1 MRALV
6 KTSAGPGL
14 ELIDVPEPSPG
25 PGEVKIRVLRA
36 GLCGTDLHIQSWD
49 DWAAEMLRP
58 SLIVGHEFYGEIVEI
73 GDAVPTDDR
82 YGLRIGQRVSA
93 EGHVV
98 CGTCRNCRAGRR
110 HMCVRTSNLGVN
122 RDGAFA
128 DYVVVPHTNVWA
140 HSDLIDPDLGAIFD
154 PLGNAVHTALSFP
167 LSAEDVLITGAGPI
181 GVMATAIARHVGAR
195 HVVVTDVSDA
205 RLELARAVGATRTVN
220 VARERV
226 AQAQEELGMVEGFD
240 VALEMSGNPSALA
253 ELIENCTHGAK
264 VAMLGL
270 PSDPFM
276 IDGAKVITHMLTL
289 KGIYGREMYDTWYK
303 MTFMLETS
311 EALRDA
317 IRSVIT
323 HRVPAERWEDAFDA
337 ARSGEG
343 GKAIMDWS

>member
-1 MRALV
+1 
-6 KTSAGPGL
+6 
-14 ELIDVPEPSPG
+14 
-25 PGEVKIRVLRA
+25 
-36 GLCGTDLHIQSWD
+36 
-49 DWAAEMLRP
+49 
-58 SLIVGHEFYGEIVEI
+58 
-73 GDAVPTDDR
+73 
-82 YGLRIGQRVSA
+82 
-93 EGHVV
+93 
-98 CGTCRNCRAGRR
+98 
-110 HMCVRTSNLGVN
+110 
-122 RDGAFA
+122 
-128 DYVVVPHTNVWA
+128 
-140 HSDLIDPDLGAIFD
+140 
-154 PLGNAVHTALSFP
+154 
-167 LSAEDVLITGAGPI
+167 
-181 GVMATAIARHVGAR
+181 MATAIARHVGAR